1 MYTSGSEIFKSAERG
16 VESPLSL
23 KVQRVG
29 EKPDEEEKKSSDERI
44 SLI

>member
-23 KVQRVG
+23 KVQRIKG
-29 EKPDEEEKKSSDERI
+29 GPSEERPPFSKGQQI
-44 SLI
+44 